1 MDFTDLAYL
10 EGNPGLADL
19 EGNPNQAD
27 LEDIPDSDDLEDIPD
42 SANLEDIPD
51 LADLEVSYM
60 ELGDVDYI
68 QGLVSKHFSFDDVAC
83 FDFAITTI
91 AIAAVG

>member
-27 LEDIPDSDDLEDIPD
+27 LEDIPDSDDLVDIPD
-42 SANLEDIPD
+42 S
-51 LADLEVSYM
+51 ADLEVSYM

>member
-1 MDFTDLAYL
+1 MVTLIQWILLIWHTLRVTPDS
-10 EGNPGLADL
+10 
-19 EGNPNQAD
+19 AD
-27 LEDIPDSDDLEDIPD
+27 LEDIH
-42 SANLEDIPD
+42 D

>member
-1 MDFTDLAYL
+1 MDFTDFAYL

-27 LEDIPDSDDLEDIPD
+27 LEDIPDSDD
-42 SANLEDIPD
+42 LEDIPD

>member
-27 LEDIPDSDDLEDIPD
+27 LEDIPDSNDLEDIPD
-42 SANLEDIPD
+42 SADF
-51 LADLEVSYM
+51 EVSYM

-91 AIAAVG
+91 AIAAVS

>member
-27 LEDIPDSDDLEDIPD
+27 LEDIPDSADLG
-42 SANLEDIPD
+42 DIPD

-91 AIAAVG
+91 AIAAVS